1 MIRQGLSEYK
11 IGNMKLGVYFR
22 VWNLIGM
29 IDFVLDILLLGIC
42 NAKIWIWGSQYHV
55 VEFCDVIVK

>member
-1 MIRQGLSEYK
+1 M
-11 IGNMKLGVYFR
+11 GVYFR

-55 VEFCDVIVK
+55 LEFCDVIVK